1 MADIF
6 AEHLLGSGLNEVVE
20 RRKVVRWMQDFE
32 IDANELFAADNIN
45 TMQQVLNIDGLVVG
59 VVTEY
64 GDWRGKLN
72 WGGVVGF
79 SA

>member
-32 IDANELFAADNIN
+32 IDASELFAADKIN
-45 TMQQVLNIDGLVVG
+45 KMQQVLNIDGLMVG